1 MLNVILIEDDHE
13 VREMLSMIINDT
25 EGFSCAHSFADCES
39 ALPVISR
46 VAPDVV
52 LMDIDLPGMSGIEGV
67 RQVKK
72 QLPEVDVI
80 MLTVQEDDDSVFNSL
95 CAGASGYLLKNT
107 NPAILLSAIRE
118 VVGGG
123 SPMSSSVARKVVG
136 SFQRQQAGSPLSE
149 RETEVLKK
157 LCEGQ
162 NYKAIAENLF
172 ISGHTVRMHIKNIYK
187 KLHVHSRGQAVK
199 KAVDNRYI

>member
-1 MLNVILIEDDHE
+1 MISVILIEDDHD

-25 EGFSCAHSFADCES
+25 KGFSCPRTFADCES
-39 ALPVISR
+39 ALQYLPGQQ
-46 VAPDVV
+46 PDVI
-52 LMDIDLPGMSGIEGV
+52 LMDIDLPGISGIEGV
-67 RQVKK
+67 QRVKK
-72 QLPEVDVI
+72 LMPDVDVI
-80 MLTVQEDDDSVFNSL
+80 MLTVQDDDDSVFNSL
-95 CAGASGYLLKNT
+95 CAGASGYMLKNS
-107 NPAILLSAIRE
+107 NPSILLNAIRE
-118 VVGGG
+118 VVSGG
-123 SPMSSSVARKVVG
+123 SPMSSTVARKVVG
-136 SFQRQQAGSPLSE
+136 SFQKQDVESPLSE